1 MNSVWA
7 VKHRPPT
14 LADMVGQE
22 AIVKEMQGIAQRPDR
37 TATMQHFIFH
47 SREPGTGKTSMAFAL
62 AADLGWPIHLYNAS
76 SKHTRGIAFVEE
88 ELRPLS
94 SMGMHQQIIFLD
106 EADQLTADAQSALKG
121 VIETAQCFFILTC
134 NDLSKVSPWLQSRC
148 QVRTFTPIG
157 HGDMVGRLRE
167 IAIAE
172 GSSFDDFHPIA
183 NAHNGDLRNAI
194 NCMQTASS
202 LSGDDRLKF
211 IRSLSSS
218 PLDTMAYL
226 RKCFRDKDFQMAF
239 KEIEGRP
246 VRQAVRDIFSYAME
260 SGAKTESKMVI
271 VDAAITAERDLI
283 AGVDEDI
290 VARNFVRMCLN
301 SAESVVL

>member
-7 VKHRPPT
+7 VKHRPT
-14 LADMVGQE
+14 SLSEIVGQE
-22 AIVKEMQGIAQRPDR
+22 AIVKEMQTIVDYSE
-37 TATMQHFIFH
+37 MQHFIFH

-148 QVRTFTPIG
+148 QVRNFTPIE
-157 HGDMVGRLRE
+157 HGDMVGRLRQ

-183 NAHNGDLRNAI
+183 NAHKGDLRNAI

-202 LSGDDRLKF
+202 LSGDDREKF

-246 VRQAVRDIFSYAME
+246 VRQTVRDIFSYAME

>member
-1 MNSVWA
+1 
-7 VKHRPPT
+7 
-14 LADMVGQE
+14 
-22 AIVKEMQGIAQRPDR
+22 
-37 TATMQHFIFH
+37 
-47 SREPGTGKTSMAFAL
+47 
-62 AADLGWPIHLYNAS
+62 
-76 SKHTRGIAFVEE
+76 
-88 ELRPLS
+88 
-94 SMGMHQQIIFLD
+94 
-106 EADQLTADAQSALKG
+106 
-121 VIETAQCFFILTC
+121 
-134 NDLSKVSPWLQSRC
+134 
-148 QVRTFTPIG
+148 
-157 HGDMVGRLRE
+157 MVGRLRQ

-183 NAHNGDLRNAI
+183 NAHKGDLRNAI
-194 NCMQTASS
+194 NCMQTACS
-202 LSGDDRLKF
+202 LKGDDRLKF

>member
-7 VKHRPPT
+7 VKHRPT
-14 LADMVGQE
+14 SLSEIVGQE
-22 AIVKEMQGIAQRPDR
+22 AIVKEMQTIVDYSE
-37 TATMQHFIFH
+37 MQHFIFH

-148 QVRTFTPIG
+148 QVRNFTPIE
-157 HGDMVGRLRE
+157 HGDMVGRLRQ

-183 NAHNGDLRNAI
+183 NAHKGDLRNAI

-202 LSGDDRLKF
+202 LSGDDREKF

-246 VRQAVRDIFSYAME
+246 VRQTVRDIFSYAIE

-271 VDAAITAERDLI
+271 VYAAITAERDLI

>member
-7 VKHRPPT
+7 VKHRPT
-14 LADMVGQE
+14 SLSEIVGQE
-22 AIVKEMQGIAQRPDR
+22 AIVKEMQTIVDYSE
-37 TATMQHFIFH
+37 MQHFIFH

-62 AADLGWPIHLYNAS
+62 AADLDWPIHLYNAS

-121 VIETAQCFFILTC
+121 VIETAQCYFILTC

-148 QVRTFTPIG
+148 QVRTFTPIE
-157 HGDMVGRLRE
+157 HGDMVGRLRQ

-183 NAHNGDLRNAI
+183 NAHKGDLRNAI

-202 LSGDDRLKF
+202 LSGGDREKF

>member
-7 VKHRPPT
+7 VKHRPT
-14 LADMVGQE
+14 SLSEIVGQE
-22 AIVKEMQGIAQRPDR
+22 AIVKEMQTIVDYSE
-37 TATMQHFIFH
+37 MQHFIFH

-88 ELRPLS
+88 ELRPIS

-148 QVRTFTPIG
+148 QVRNFTPIE
-157 HGDMVGRLRE
+157 HGDMVGRLRQ

-183 NAHNGDLRNAI
+183 NAHKGDLRNAI

-202 LSGDDRLKF
+202 LSGDDREKF

-246 VRQAVRDIFSYAME
+246 VRQTVRDIFSYAME

-283 AGVDEDI
+283 AGVDEYI

>member
-7 VKHRPPT
+7 VKHRPT
-14 LADMVGQE
+14 SLSEIVGQE
-22 AIVKEMQGIAQRPDR
+22 AIVKEMQTIVDYSE
-37 TATMQHFIFH
+37 MQHFIFH

-88 ELRPLS
+88 ELRPIS

-148 QVRTFTPIG
+148 QVRNFTPIE
-157 HGDMVGRLRE
+157 HGDMVGRLRQ

-183 NAHNGDLRNAI
+183 NAHKGDLRNAI

-202 LSGDDRLKF
+202 LSGDDREKF

-246 VRQAVRDIFSYAME
+246 VRQTVRDIFSYAME